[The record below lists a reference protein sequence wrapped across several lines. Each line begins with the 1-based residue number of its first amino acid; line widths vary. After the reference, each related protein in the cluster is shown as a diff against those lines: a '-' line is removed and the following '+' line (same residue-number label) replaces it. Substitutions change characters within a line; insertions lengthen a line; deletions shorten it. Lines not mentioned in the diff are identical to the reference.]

1 MNNAIRILKE
11 LIYLLIGMLILY
23 VFMYNTPLI
32 TAYMTDTITD
42 AGFLKDTYRI
52 YCNKKIIY
60 EANKEERAKHIGVMD
75 GYREENNKK
84 IYTFTIVRT
93 DGKRIVG
100 CEIEK

>member
-1 MNNAIRILKE
+1 MKITIKILKE

-23 VFMYNTPLI
+23 ILMYNAPLI
-32 TAYMTDTITD
+32 AAYTTDTITD

-60 EANKEERAKHIGVMD
+60 EANKEEKAKHIGVMD
-75 GYREENNKK
+75 GYREEGNKK
-84 IYTFTIVRT
+84 IYTYTIVTT